1 MANSKTP
8 LLMDH
13 IALSEC
19 DLSQVLAH
27 GSCAE
32 PDLREGLG
40 WPTHVGGDNEGEPR
54 TDWNRCCGNVDLRG
68 RPQTVVSVIDCS
80 KGVGHSDESNFGARG
95 ANLHLDRNTKGL
107 KGAQRTFGP
116 TIAHKHSSHWAAR
129 RPSVISVATKH
140 RICA

>member
-32 PDLREGLG
+32 PGLREGLG
-40 WPTHVGGDNEGEPR
+40 GLLMLVAIMKA
-54 TDWNRCCGNVDLRG
+54 NR
-68 RPQTVVSVIDCS
+68 
-80 KGVGHSDESNFGARG
+80 
-95 ANLHLDRNTKGL
+95 
-107 KGAQRTFGP
+107 GP
-116 TIAHKHSSHWAAR
+116 IGIAAAVTLICAVAHKLWFR
-129 RPSVISVATKH
+129 
-140 RICA
+140 